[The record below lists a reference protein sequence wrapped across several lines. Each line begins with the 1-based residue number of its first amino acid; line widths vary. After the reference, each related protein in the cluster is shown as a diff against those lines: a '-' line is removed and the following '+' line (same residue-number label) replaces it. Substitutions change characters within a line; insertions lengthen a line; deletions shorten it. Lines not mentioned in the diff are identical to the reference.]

1 MNQSITQLS
10 LSANLASMRVLGD
23 HVCMWSSR
31 TATTTQP
38 VGSALDSIEF
48 NKPYHQRPKESLL

>member
-10 LSANLASMRVLGD
+10 LSANLASMSALGD
-23 HVCMWSSR
+23 HVCMWSTR

-38 VGSALDSIEF
+38 VGSVFKGIEF
-48 NKPYHQRPKESLL
+48 NKPYRQRPKESPL